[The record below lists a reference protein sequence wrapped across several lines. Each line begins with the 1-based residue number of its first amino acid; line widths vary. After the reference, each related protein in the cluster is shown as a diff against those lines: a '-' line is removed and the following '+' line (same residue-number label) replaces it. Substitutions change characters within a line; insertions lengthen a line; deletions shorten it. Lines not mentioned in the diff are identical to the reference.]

1 MEYNYN
7 IETVT
12 TGVMV
17 IVRLSLKRIKQW
29 NRFNA
34 QQCVRVRTQPL
45 LRSLLSQTIK
55 FIQGSPCGGGGDGVG
70 GDLVRSPAPSVRFLT
85 ATLRVK

>member
-12 TGVMV
+12 NGAMV

-34 QQCVRVRTQPL
+34 QQCVRVRTPPL

-55 FIQGSPCGGGGDGVG
+55 LIQGSPCGGGVGVG
-70 GDLVRSPAPSVRFLT
+70 GDLVRSPAPSARFVM